1 MAWVSFVIVALIFV
15 AGQED
20 FIPHDPFGFVVPF
33 LSVPVNIPYSGYLR
47 MLVFTVILWAI
58 LWMILSALEQVI
70 GWKVFEKAGLRN
82 GLLFASRPSLAN
94 NLAVILASLILGY
107 QAIRLLLD
115 FISEIIRSRIIGF
128 LFDSLTRNFMGKSVG
143 AIFDFASGT
152 VQKGDLKLLPF
163 DPRVPVI
170 PLVPFLSG
178 SSQPAFPIPIFPR
191 SVLVLC
197 FLTLIVAYF
206 FRREQRARYESE
218 LRRNQRNRKRK
229 FLQRQDDIPLSED

>member
-1 MAWVSFVIVALIFV
+1 MAWVSFVIVALIFI

-33 LSVPVNIPYSGYLR
+33 LSIPVNIPYSGYLR
-47 MLVFTVILWAI
+47 MLVFTVILWVV
-58 LWMILSALEQVI
+58 LWMILSALERVI

-82 GLLFASRPSLAN
+82 GLLFATRPSLVN
-94 NLAVILASLILGY
+94 NLAVILATFILAY
-107 QAIRLLLD
+107 QALRLLLD
-115 FISEIIRSRIIGF
+115 FISELIRSRIIAF
-128 LFDSLTRNFMGKSVG
+128 LFDSFTRNFMGKSVG

-163 DPRVPVI
+163 DPSVPII
-170 PLVPFLSG
+170 PFVSFLTG
-178 SSQPAFPIPIFPR
+178 GSQPAFPILIFPR

-197 FLTLIVAYF
+197 FLTLIVTYF
-206 FRREQRARYESE
+206 FRREQQTRYEDE
-218 LRRNQRNRKRK
+218 LRRNQRDRKRK